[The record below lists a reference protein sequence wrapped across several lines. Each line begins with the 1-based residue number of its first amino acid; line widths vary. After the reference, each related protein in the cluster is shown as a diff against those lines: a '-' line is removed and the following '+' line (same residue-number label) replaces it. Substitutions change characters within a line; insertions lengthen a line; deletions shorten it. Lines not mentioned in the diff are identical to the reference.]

1 MAPESKDE
9 RDKRVAKLWETL
21 DTRREGHID
30 LHGLKKG
37 LKKIDHRESRG
48 TASSRG
54 PNRTNALFPALKN
67 ADEMV
72 VSVVKQV
79 DTNGDGRI
87 DQTEFRT
94 FLNHTEDGL
103 WKMFQSIDRNHNGEI
118 DKAELQNA
126 FASSGVTVSGAKLD
140 RFFAEVD
147 KNNDGVISYTEWRDF
162 LLFLPLH
169 SPTDLH
175 AVLSYYTATGNLNP
189 EGDVHINDLQGLG
202 TDHPFLRPL
211 LAIQHLMYNILSL
224 PALAFLLPSAHAEA
238 IQISKSGPVLENNHV
253 SLDGD
258 FEMEWLTVPQTTAM
272 RMFFR
277 YYGRKLTENTPQLG
291 YFFAGGIAGAVSRTA
306 TAPLDRLKVYL
317 IAQTG
322 VKESTVRAAK
332 EGAPLAAAGNASKT
346 LFDALKELWRAGGI
360 RSLFAGNGLN
370 VVKVMPES
378 AIKFGA
384 YESAKRMFARLEGHN
399 DPKRL
404 LPTSQFMSGGFGGM
418 VAQCFVYPLDTLKFR
433 MQCETVKGGPKGNQ
447 LIAATA
453 RKVWNKNGLFGFFR
467 GLPLGLVGMFPYAAI
482 DLSTFEYLKRTLIA
496 KKAREQGCHEDDV
509 PLGNFAT
516 GAIGATSG
524 AFSASIVYPL
534 NVLRT
539 RLQTQG
545 TFMHPPT
552 YTGIGEVLSITLKAE
567 GPRGLYK
574 GLTPNLLKVAPA
586 MSISYVVYEN
596 AKRTL
601 GLR

>member
-1 MAPESKDE
+1 MASGESKDE
-9 RDKRVAKLWETL
+9 RDKRVDKLWETL
-21 DTRREGHID
+21 DARKEGHID
-30 LHGLKKG
+30 LTGLKKG
-37 LKKIDHRESRG
+37 LKKIDH
-48 TASSRG
+48 
-54 PNRTNALFPALKN
+54 PLKN
-67 ADEMV
+67 ADDMV
-72 VSVVKQV
+72 LSVVREV

-87 DQTEFRT
+87 DQAEFRA

-103 WKMFQSIDRNHNGEI
+103 WQMFQSIDRDHNGEI
-118 DKAELQNA
+118 DKMELRNA
-126 FASSGVTVSGAKLD
+126 FSRSGVTVSSAKLD

-162 LLFLPLH
+162 LLFLPLQ

-189 EGDVHINDLQGLG
+189 EGDVNINDLQGLG
-202 TDHPFLRPL
+202 TDHPFLSPYI
-211 LAIQHLMYNILSL
+211 LAIQHLLYNILSL
-224 PALAFLLPSAHAEA
+224 PALASLLPSAHA
-238 IQISKSGPVLENNHV
+238 QTSHISKLGPVFEHDFV
-253 SLDGD
+253 SLDAD
-258 FEMEWLTVPQTTAM
+258 LELEWLALPQTTAM

-291 YFFAGGIAGAVSRTA
+291 YFLAGGIAGAVSRTA

-322 VKESTVRAAK
+322 VKSTVQAAK
-332 EGAPLAAAGNASKT
+332 DGAPLAAAGTASRT

-384 YESAKRMFARLEGHN
+384 YESAKRAFAQLEGHN

-433 MQCETVKGGPKGNQ
+433 MQCETVKDGPKGNQ

-453 RKVWNKNGLFGFFR
+453 RKVWNKNGLVGFFR

-482 DLSTFEYLKRTLIA
+482 DLSTFEYLKRTLLA
-496 KKAREQGCHEDDV
+496 KKARDCGCHEDDV

-516 GAIGATSG
+516 GAIGAMSG
-524 AFSASIVYPL
+524 GFSASIVYPL

-545 TFMHPPT
+545 TIMHPPT
-552 YTGIGEVLSITLKAE
+552 YTGIGEVLRITLKTE

-596 AKRTL
+596 AKRIL